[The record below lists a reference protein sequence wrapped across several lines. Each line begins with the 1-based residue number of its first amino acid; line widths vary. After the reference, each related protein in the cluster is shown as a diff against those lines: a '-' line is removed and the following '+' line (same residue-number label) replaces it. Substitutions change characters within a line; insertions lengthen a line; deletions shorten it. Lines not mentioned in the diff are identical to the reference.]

1 MSHPHEFTI
10 TLDRRL
16 LEHPRAF
23 HLRRMR
29 ASVWLYLD
37 LLARL
42 PAGATE
48 LEIRPA
54 EVATAMGLP
63 EGTIRSWLGHLRAAR
78 YIDATRLDG
87 ATRIRIRR
95 ASIPDPVPDA
105 PAEPQRFFTI
115 AKVERA
121 LGESDHRDLLEA
133 ALDAHPDAVVQRAL
147 AGALAVP
154 ATAIRRSR
162 TALFLYL
169 LKRHAH
175 EQESNDP
182 RP

>member
-1 MSHPHEFTI
+1 MSNPHEFTL

-23 HLRRMR
+23 HIRRMR
-29 ASVWLYLD
+29 GAVWLYLD
-37 LLARL
+37 LLGRLRAR
-42 PAGATE
+42 ATE

-87 ATRIRIRR
+87 VMCVRIRH
-95 ASIPDPVPDA
+95 AAVPDA
-105 PAEPQRFFTI
+105 PPERAHERFFTI

-121 LGESDHRDLLEA
+121 LGESGHRDLLEV

-154 ATAIRRSR
+154 STAIRRSR

-169 LKRHAH
+169 LKRYAH
-175 EQESNDP
+175 EHASNDP
-182 RP
+182 RS